1 MAYGETYEE
10 FVNKFKKTKQRNK
23 TTDDCYTPPAVYDAV
38 KTWAVKEYGWEN
50 RPVVRPFWPGGD
62 YEHVEYPPDCVVI
75 DNPPFSIISKIVR
88 DFENWGMKYFLFAP
102 NKTLFSITAAKS
114 HIGVGSKITYEN
126 GAIVS
131 TSFVASDGAAV
142 RSAPEL
148 YNAIRNVTGQ
158 TKTQCKHTY
167 PDELLTFSILERLS
181 KNGIDYQENN
191 VFFVRKL
198 DAQKAAGKQ
207 IYGEGVHRSAGKT
220 GTLRKN
226 GERKGGNKGVCL
238 EIFAA
243 RNRDM

>member
-50 RPVVRPFWPGGD
+50 RPVVRPFWPDGD
-62 YEHVEYPPDCVVI
+62 YEHFEYPPDCVVI

-102 NKTLFSITAAKS
+102 SKTLPCIKTAKS

-148 YNAIRNVTGQ
+148 YNAIRNAIGQ

-167 PDELLTFSILERLS
+167 PDGLLTFSTLERLS
-181 KNGIDYQENN
+181 ENGIDYQENN
-191 VFFVRKL
+191 VFFVREL
-198 DAQKAAGKQ
+198 DAQKATGKQ
-207 IYGEGVHRSAGKT
+207 IYGG
-220 GTLRKN
+220 GTSFRRKN
-226 GERKGGNKGVCL
+226 WH
-238 EIFAA
+238 IA
-243 RNRDM
+243 